1 MDDQS
6 PDYRAGELAGRTRAV
21 TEMTDLVNR
30 LSLNVQPELGPEVS
44 LGTLVS
50 NWLEVVAWRDQ
61 ASQEAEDELHIL
73 AAEQA

>member
-1 MDDQS
+1 
-6 PDYRAGELAGRTRAV
+6 
-21 TEMTDLVNR
+21 MTDLVNR

-50 NWLEVVAWRDQ
+50 NWLEVVAWLDQ